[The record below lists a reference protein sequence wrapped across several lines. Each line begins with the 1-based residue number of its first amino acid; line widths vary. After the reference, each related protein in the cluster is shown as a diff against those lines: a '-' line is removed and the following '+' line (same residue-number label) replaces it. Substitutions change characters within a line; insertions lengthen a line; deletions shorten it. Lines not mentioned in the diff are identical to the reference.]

1 MDCSDVNI
9 LLSVI
14 DKQGLPLVILVTLIY
29 ALWRLVKWVVPQIQA
44 FAAEYLRLLE
54 ERNRFHVE
62 TAKRCQEQQDAIL
75 DTLTA
80 MQTTLSKLGD
90 NLP

>member
-14 DKQGLPLVILVTLIY
+14 DKQGLPLVILATLIY

>member
-1 MDCSDVNI
+1 MDCSDANI
-9 LLSVI
+9 LLSVL

-29 ALWRLVKWVVPQIQA
+29 ALWRLVKWVVPQTQA

-62 TAKRCQEQQDAIL
+62 AAKRCQEQQDAIL

-80 MQTTLSKLGD
+80 MQTTLSKLG
-90 NLP
+90 NSLP

>member
-9 LLSVI
+9 LLSVL
-14 DKQGLPLVILVTLIY
+14 DKQGLPLVILATLIY
-29 ALWRLVKWVVPQIQA
+29 ALWRLVKWAAPQIQV
-44 FAAEYLRLLE
+44 FAAEYLRLVE

-75 DTLTA
+75 QTLNA
-80 MQTTLSKLGD
+80 MQATLSNMGSKLQ
-90 NLP
+90 